1 MLPLA
6 EDYER
11 LRAETSMVYRLVLTM
26 LDAVTADG
34 QYSDV
39 ASFEQAIDACDA
51 VFAIETSWSVQRWQD
66 VARHLAML
74 VASALAERMGPCE
87 AVEYMQDQVELV
99 LDPRRFRMAVS

>member
-1 MLPLA
+1 
-6 EDYER
+6 
-11 LRAETSMVYRLVLTM
+11 MVYRLVLTM

-34 QYSDV
+34 QYSEL

-51 VFAIETSWSVQRWQD
+51 VFATEDDWSVQRWQD

-74 VASALAERMGPCE
+74 VAAALAVSKGTHE

-99 LDPRRFRMAVS
+99 LDPSRFRMAVS